1 MRKIALKKTRKLVLL
16 ALFTAQAIVL
26 SIVESWLP
34 IPAAVPGV
42 KLGLANIITLSV
54 IIFFGFREAIAVVIV
69 RTVLVSFYAGGPMV
83 FLFSAAGGIL
93 STAAM
98 AVLYS
103 RMSRIFSIIGVSIA
117 GAIMHNLGQLIMASF
132 VMKEVSV
139 LLYLPILIV
148 SGIIMGCFVGL
159 CTNFLVKALKKTNI
173 F

>member
-1 MRKIALKKTRKLVLL
+1 MRKIALKNTRKPVLL

-34 IPAAVPGV
+34 IPVGIPGV
-42 KLGLANIITLSV
+42 KLGLANIITLAV
-54 IIFFGFREAIAVVIV
+54 IIFFGFKEALAVVIV
-69 RTVLVSFYAGGPMV
+69 RTVLVSFFTGGPMV
-83 FLFSAAGGIL
+83 FLFSAAGGFL
-93 STAAM
+93 STAVM
-98 AVLYS
+98 AVLYR
-103 RMSRIFSIIGVSIA
+103 RMSKIFSIIGVSIA
-117 GAIMHNLGQLIMASF
+117 GAIMHNFGQLLVASF

-139 LLYLPILIV
+139 LMYLPILMI